1 MRKKILIL
9 IIVPCLLLTGCHW
22 SSDTPEHKNTDIVQS
37 ETIGTS
43 ETREVPPDTT
53 ESKSTEE
60 TAQTIIPPDT
70 TGESSKE
77 STTTDTEQP
86 ISSKPPKTDF
96 PHETNDPETTTSK
109 PTNVTPPQTS
119 KTEESTLP
127 EPEETTP
134 PKVYAT
140 KDDATK
146 IAALVVKY
154 INDYRSSQGTAALSQ
169 LPGLTGFAEYRS
181 RQLVSNFA
189 HDTKDIREAATA
201 LKYGEYFDPSI
212 VGLDDDPYYRSG
224 TMEAIAQTGKVGTVE
239 EVAMHIATMAYN
251 SSGHWSYVGG
261 SNYYY
266 VGVGLTYQASRWYCA
281 ITVSSVNNG

>member
-1 MRKKILIL
+1 MRKNFLIL
-9 IIVPCLLLTGCHW
+9 IMVLCLILTGCHR
-22 SSDTPEHKNTDIVQS
+22 SSCTLDHKNTEAVQN
-37 ETIGTS
+37 ETTGTS
-43 ETREVPPDTT
+43 ETSEVPSDTT

-60 TAQTIIPPDT
+60 TTQTTVPPDT
-70 TGESSKE
+70 SGESSKD
-77 STTTDTEQP
+77 SGSTDTEQSV
-86 ISSKPPKTDF
+86 SSTHPKTVL
-96 PHETNDPETTTSK
+96 PHETKDPETTTSK
-109 PTNVTPPQTS
+109 PMEVTPPQTS
-119 KTEESTLP
+119 NSEESTSP

-140 KDDATK
+140 KDDASE
-146 IAALVVKY
+146 IATLVVKY
-154 INDYRSSQGTAALSQ
+154 INDYRSSQGTALLSQ

-212 VGLDDDPYYRSG
+212 VGLDEEPYYRSG
-224 TMEAIAQTGKVGTVE
+224 TMEAIAQTGKVGTIE

-266 VGVGLTYQASRWYCA
+266 VGVGLTYEASRWYCA